1 MVNAVLSDGAA
12 WRTFGSSEEIADLL
26 RLGRYWR
33 VRPIKRRTIMSY
45 RPVNSEE
52 QCSLCDAMVTSEE
65 GATTGSG
72 LSYIGHATCNSL

>member
-1 MVNAVLSDGAA
+1 
-12 WRTFGSSEEIADLL
+12 
-26 RLGRYWR
+26 
-33 VRPIKRRTIMSY
+33 MSY